1 MDNTSKKS
9 GTSMKIF
16 KNNKKKSTSLDK
28 SDVTSPSS
36 SSSAEHEANN
46 IDAIIGELD
55 TISIHSDQQIPSTS
69 YYRSRV
75 SVNPNGEGSYGEI
88 FEKVGATIELHVL
101 QDNHPNKKLFDEV
114 RNILIC
120 SKLLDK
126 IPEHVDQ
133 QCNLVDSHMEIE
145 RNHWNKV
152 NEIMMPSTLKRSKN
166 ATLEHQ
172 SCVERIN
179 NDNEIIQKYSRGQQK
194 LIDRSLSILWCKIS
208 REYALTCKHLLICIA
223 YNMDYFLPDNNDKD
237 LTEVYMKTDQ
247 LYQLIGK
254 YNISFIKLNEAFK
267 NMDSI
272 FRNNNET
279 MYSLLNPE
287 MSMKNSQASIDI
299 QMKQQNSY
307 QALIKKRKQLKKK
320 VQKKSASIKE
330 IINKVEPRTVD
341 KLKQVVEKYILEAI
355 C

>member
-247 LYQLIGK
+247 LYQLI
-254 YNISFIKLNEAFK
+254 
-267 NMDSI
+267 
-272 FRNNNET
+272 
-279 MYSLLNPE
+279 E